1 MKASMRQMTDRRSAP
16 RMSDPALVVFYWNG
30 AEPTPYRLRDISRT
44 GAYMYTKDRWYLG
57 TILQITIQIDST
69 ETKASDVDASSTNS
83 VTLWSKIVRSGEDG
97 VGMAFLLLQRKR
109 RESFLKLLGIV
120 SAKGP
125 EHERA

>member
-16 RMSDPALVVFYWNG
+16 RMSDPALLVFYWNG

-44 GAYMYTKDRWYLG
+44 GTYMYTEDRWYLG
-57 TILQITIQIDST
+57 TILQVTIQVDSP
-69 ETKASDVDASSTNS
+69 EAKASNVDASRTNS

-97 VGMAFLLLQRKR
+97 VGMEFLLLQRKR
-109 RESFLKLLGIV
+109 RENFLTFLGDV